1 VAVVRKRLP
10 GRFTPPQAEITA
22 LASPTAKT
30 AVDAM
35 TFPDHGTAR
44 ANQRSRLAASKVLTG
59 LALGDPAEVRV
70 TSTAVTGRVLRFKLT
85 ARQPRDFLQLVL
97 YNDLG
102 VDICP

>member
-1 VAVVRKRLP
+1 MRIATNLRIVTKR
-10 GRFTPPQAEITA
+10 TSA
-22 LASPTAKT
+22 

-35 TFPDHGTAR
+35 TFPDQGIAR

-59 LALGDPAEVRV
+59 VALGDPAEVRV
-70 TSTAVTGRVLRFKLT
+70 TSTAVTGRVLRFRLT
-85 ARQPRDFLQLVL
+85 AGQPRDFPELVL